1 MEQREFKPFG
11 TVSALTLGGGGI
23 GNVWGETTR
32 SESVSAVNL
41 AIESGINHLDVAP
54 MYGKGEAERVVGE
67 SLKGKDHSAINLT
80 TKCRLG
86 TVPDPEVYT
95 RLNNSLCRSLET
107 MGVDKVNLFL
117 LHSQLIEDDYQ
128 LPLLNEHRATSA
140 TTLSCYYSA
149 VIPAFEMLKK
159 EGKID
164 HWGIG
169 LGQEEALIKAINY
182 ESPPEAMQCAVNVL
196 NSIGAIG
203 YISEKSDPNKVLK
216 ECQKKDIP
224 ILAIRAVQAGALTS
238 SMDREPHPS
247 GMDKADFNDFDKA
260 LPFRELAKDW
270 DESPACLA
278 HRYSLSVEKVS
289 TVILGIKNRKELRE
303 CIDAEKRG
311 KLSPYEMETLQ
322 NLFVD

>member
-1 MEQREFKPFG
+1 MEQRKFKPFG
-11 TVSALTLGGGGI
+11 NISALSLGGGGI
-23 GNVWGETTR
+23 GNVWGETSR
-32 SESVSAVNL
+32 SERVSTVSL
-41 AIESGINHLDVAP
+41 AIESGINHFDMAP
-54 MYGKGEAERVVGE
+54 MYGKGEAERVIGE
-67 SLKGKDHSAINLT
+67 AFKGRDYSTINLT

-86 TVPDPEVYT
+86 TVTDSEVYT

-128 LPLLNEHRATSA
+128 LPFLNEHRATNA
-140 TTLSCYYSA
+140 TTLSCYYNA

-169 LGQEEALIKAINY
+169 LGQEEALIKAINH
-182 ESPPEAMQCAVNVL
+182 EHPPEAMQCAVNIL

-203 YISEKSDPNKVLK
+203 YVSEKSDPSRVLL
-216 ECQKKDIP
+216 ECQKHDIA

-247 GMDKADFNDFDKA
+247 GLDKADFMDFEKA
-260 LPFRELAKDW
+260 LPFRNLANEW
-270 DESPACLA
+270 GESPASLA
-278 HRYSLSVEKVS
+278 HRFALSVKKVS
-289 TVILGIKNRKELRE
+289 SVVLGVKNRQELQE
-303 CIDAEKRG
+303 CIDAESRG
-311 KLSPYEMETLQ
+311 KLSSHEMETLL
-322 NLFVD
+322 NLF

>member
-11 TVSALTLGGGGI
+11 TISALTLGGGGI

-41 AIESGINHLDVAP
+41 AIESKINHLDVAP

-67 SLKGKDHSAINLT
+67 ALKGKDPTAINLT

-86 TVPDPEVYT
+86 TVPDAEVYT

-128 LPLLNEHRATSA
+128 LPVLNEHRASNA
-140 TTLSCYYSA
+140 TTLSCYYSS

-169 LGQEEALIKAINY
+169 LGQEEALIKAINHEY
-182 ESPPEAMQCAVNVL
+182 PPEAMQCAVNIL

-203 YISEKSDPNKVLK
+203 YISEKPDPNRVLQ
-216 ECQKKDIP
+216 ECQKRDIP

-247 GMDKADFNDFDKA
+247 GMDKADFNDFDRA

-270 DESPACLA
+270 NESPASLA
-278 HRYSLSVEKVS
+278 HRYALSVEKVS
-289 TVILGIKNRKELRE
+289 TVILGIKNRKELQE
-303 CIDAEKRG
+303 CIEAEKKG
-311 KLSPYEMETLQ
+311 KLSSYEMKTLQ
-322 NLFVD
+322 SLFVN

>member
-1 MEQREFKPFG
+1 MEQRKFKPFG
-11 TVSALTLGGGGI
+11 NISSLSLGGGGI
-23 GNVWGETTR
+23 GNVWGKTSK
-32 SESVSAVNL
+32 SERVSTVGL
-41 AIESGINHLDVAP
+41 AIESGINHLDMAP

-67 SLKGKDHSAINLT
+67 AFKGRDHSTIKLT

-86 TVPDPEVYT
+86 TVKDSEVYT

-107 MGVDKVNLFL
+107 MGVEKANLFL

-128 LPLLNEHRATSA
+128 LPFFNEHRATNA
-140 TTLSCYYSA
+140 TTLSCYYNA

-169 LGQEEALIKAINY
+169 LGQEEALLKAIHHEY
-182 ESPPEAMQCAVNVL
+182 PPEAMQCAVNIL

-203 YISEKSDPNKVLK
+203 YISENSDPNRVLS

-238 SMDREPHPS
+238 SMDRKPHAS
-247 GMDKADFNDFDKA
+247 GMDSADFIDFERA
-260 LPFRELAKDW
+260 LPFRKLANEW
-270 DESPACLA
+270 GESPASLA
-278 HRYSLSVEKVS
+278 HRFALSVDKVS
-289 TVILGIKNRKELRE
+289 SVILGVKNRQELQE
-303 CIDAEKRG
+303 CIDAESKG
-311 KLSPYEMETLQ
+311 KLSSYEMETLL
-322 NLFVD
+322 NLF